1 MNKNQFKWFVLLMLS
16 LIWGS
21 SFILMKKALLGLSP
35 IQVGALRILI
45 TAFFLLIIGF
55 KSLKKIKKEQW
66 KYVFFS
72 ALLGTLFPSFLYAFA
87 IDKIDSSIASI
98 LNSLTPF
105 NTLIV
110 GTLVFGF
117 IFQKKQLIGILI
129 GLVGTLILIMKGAS
143 LNPNQNYWFA
153 LLPIISSIG
162 YAFNV
167 NIIKKYLQD
176 LDAIA
181 ITTGN
186 FILIIIPAFL
196 VLFFTDFFSA
206 FELNETTEP
215 ALLYILILAIVGTGF
230 AKIMFNKLIQIS
242 SPVFSASVTYL
253 IPIVAVMWGIL
264 DGEKLSVI
272 QLVAGVIILFGVYMV
287 NKNK

>member
-1 MNKNQFKWFVLLMLS
+1 MLKIDEFYFLNDEMNKNQFKWFVLLMLS

-117 IFQKKQLIGILI
+117 IFQK
-129 GLVGTLILIMKGAS
+129 
-143 LNPNQNYWFA
+143 N
-153 LLPIISSIG
+153 SS
-162 YAFNV
+162 
-167 NIIKKYLQD
+167 
-176 LDAIA
+176 
-181 ITTGN
+181 
-186 FILIIIPAFL
+186 
-196 VLFFTDFFSA
+196 
-206 FELNETTEP
+206 
-215 ALLYILILAIVGTGF
+215 
-230 AKIMFNKLIQIS
+230 
-242 SPVFSASVTYL
+242 
-253 IPIVAVMWGIL
+253 
-264 DGEKLSVI
+264 
-272 QLVAGVIILFGVYMV
+272 
-287 NKNK
+287 